1 MNLNQKSYFAFAL
14 LAVALTCAA
23 IGDMPAFA
31 QQDAVKSSTQ
41 KWRPKNGVYGEPGKN
56 FDNQCVESIGYLI
69 ELDEKRIS
77 GNEWG
82 CDVTK
87 LVDIGSSA
95 IKLNMTCDNYNLA
108 GDLKLPE
115 STRFKEIL
123 LLRKIDEGTIFA
135 RQSTNGKF
143 AADSGGRLAYCPE
156 GAQRTYRKQ
165 REEDRAKARGGRASP
180 AEEPPANPLW
190 GK

>member
-1 MNLNQKSYFAFAL
+1 MRYFAFAP

-23 IGDMPAFA
+23 IGDTRVFA

-41 KWRPKNGVYGEPGKN
+41 KWRPKNGIYESPGKD
-56 FDNQCVESIGYLI
+56 FGQKCRETTDYVI

-77 GNEWG
+77 GYEWG

-87 LVDIGSSA
+87 LTDTGPSA

-115 STRFKEIL
+115 STRFKEVL
-123 LLRKIDEGTIFA
+123 LLRKVDDDTIFA
-135 RQSTNGKF
+135 RQTTNGKF
-143 AADSGGRLAYCPE
+143 ARDAGERLAYCPE
-156 GAQRTYRKQ
+156 DAQRTYRKES
-165 REEDRAKARGGRASP
+165 EEDRAKAERSP
-180 AEEPPANPLW
+180 ASSRDESGPAQWPSVAPA
-190 GK
+190 K